1 MSDQSVKRW
10 RMSDMPLS
18 EYGLYTEVVL
28 ASEYDNLS
36 AKLSTTNSNWPHE
49 KDLHEIIATQTRV
62 IEKLKDSLF
71 WFEVNSYDKRDAEK
85 AGQFWRE
92 LVAIERGKT

>member
-1 MSDQSVKRW
+1 MSEVKRW
-10 RMSDMPLS
+10 RMSDMHLS

-49 KDLHEIIATQTRV
+49 KGLHEIIATQTRV
-62 IEKLKDSLF
+62 IEKLTEQRDGSIEAHYFGMGKDYLAKESIA
-71 WFEVNSYDKRDAEK
+71 KADAEI
-85 AGQFWRE
+85 A
-92 LVAIERGKT
+92 AIK